1 MDIKKENKNI
11 KENNVLKKL
20 NSFDIKINKYSE
32 LGKENIS
39 KNPLNSQPTRK
50 NKIKIKRH
58 KIRMPLPSKC
68 YFTKNFRLILTN
80 RSIVYKEFFA
90 NLKEV
95 EMNPSETDNR
105 IKLENNKE
113 TNEENGLNKEE
124 IKDDNNKSTQ

>member
-32 LGKENIS
+32 LGKENLS

-68 YFTKNFRLILTN
+68 YFTKNSRLILTN
-80 RSIVYKEFFA
+80 RSIDNILSIFIFNKKKYIYKSF
-90 NLKEV
+90 
-95 EMNPSETDNR
+95 
-105 IKLENNKE
+105 IKNFL
-113 TNEENGLNKEE
+113 L
-124 IKDDNNKSTQ
+124 I